1 MRPSYLSVSESLIL
15 NCFNSAFGKVQQVD
29 WMVLEM
35 WRGICKKKIDNRE
48 LRCKQICYPPPKN
61 LIGE

>member
-15 NCFNSAFGKVQQVD
+15 NCFNSAFSKVQQVD

-48 LRCKQICYPPPKN
+48 LRCKQICYPPPKKH
-61 LIGE
+61 IGE